1 MEKKFDYISE
11 AKKVFDKEIEALE
24 KTRDALGKDFETILN
39 LILDCEGKLILTG
52 MGKPG
57 HIATKMSATFA
68 SLGIPSFFMHPGEAM
83 HGDLG
88 MVEKKDVVMLMS
100 YSGESEEVT
109 RLMPVLKE
117 IGCKTIAITGKPQST
132 LAQECQYHFF
142 FPEFEEAC
150 YLHLA
155 PTSSTTTLLVLG
167 DALAVV
173 ASRAINYTRDD
184 FAQDLE
190 STLGANYSQKKI
202 VRHGKKIRLDLWD
215 TAGQEKYR
223 AIGRHFYKDSYIV
236 CLVYDITNK
245 ESFERIKTVW
255 YPELKEHGEKTK
267 ILALV
272 GNKIDKYLDEQVNE
286 DDVKKYAEEIN
297 AINKRTS
304 AMEGTNIE
312 DLFNSLVDKY
322 LKEIAGMIIEEEKIK
337 IKKDDLK
344 NDKQKKKG
352 CC

>member
-1 MEKKFDYISE
+1 MDKKFDYISE

-24 KTRDALGKDFETILN
+24 KTRDALGEDFETILN

-167 DALAVV
+167 DALAVI

-184 FAQDLE
+184 FGLHHPAGALGKKLLVKVKNLMYSGDEDAVVLE
-190 STLGANYSQKKI
+190 GSTLHQAIVEMSKKGLSMVTIVDAENNIKGIITDGDLRRMLDKNVDVYNAIVDDLMTKNPTTVDYREMAVNALQTMSDKKI
-202 VRHGKKIRLDLWD
+202 TCMPVVD
-215 TAGQEKYR
+215 EE
-223 AIGRHFYKDSYIV
+223 
-236 CLVYDITNK
+236 NK
-245 ESFERIKTVW
+245 
-255 YPELKEHGEKTK
+255 
-267 ILALV
+267 LV
-272 GNKIDKYLDEQVNE
+272 GTILMQDIFK
-286 DDVKKYAEEIN
+286 
-297 AINKRTS
+297 
-304 AMEGTNIE
+304 
-312 DLFNSLVDKY
+312 
-322 LKEIAGMIIEEEKIK
+322 AGIVR
-337 IKKDDLK
+337 
-344 NDKQKKKG
+344 
-352 CC
+352 

>member
-1 MEKKFDYISE
+1 MDKKFDYISE
-11 AKKVFDKEIEALE
+11 AKKVFDKEIEALQ
-24 KTRDALGKDFETILN
+24 KTRDALGEDFETILN

-184 FAQDLE
+184 FGLHHPAGALGKKLLVKVKNLMYSGDEDAVVLE
-190 STLGANYSQKKI
+190 GSTLHQAIVEMSKKGLSMVTIVDTETNIKGIITDGDLRRMLDKNVDVYNAVVDDLMTKNPTTVDYREMAVNALQTMSDKKI
-202 VRHGKKIRLDLWD
+202 TCMPVVD
-215 TAGQEKYR
+215 EE
-223 AIGRHFYKDSYIV
+223 
-236 CLVYDITNK
+236 NK
-245 ESFERIKTVW
+245 
-255 YPELKEHGEKTK
+255 
-267 ILALV
+267 LV
-272 GNKIDKYLDEQVNE
+272 GTILMQDIFK
-286 DDVKKYAEEIN
+286 
-297 AINKRTS
+297 
-304 AMEGTNIE
+304 
-312 DLFNSLVDKY
+312 
-322 LKEIAGMIIEEEKIK
+322 AGIVR
-337 IKKDDLK
+337 
-344 NDKQKKKG
+344 
-352 CC
+352 

>member
-1 MEKKFDYISE
+1 MDKKFDYISE
-11 AKKVFDKEIEALE
+11 AKKVFDKEIEALQ
-24 KTRDALGKDFETILN
+24 KTRDALGEDFETILN

-167 DALAVV
+167 DALAVI

-184 FAQDLE
+184 FGLHHPAGALGKKLLVKVKNLMYSGDEDAVVLE
-190 STLGANYSQKKI
+190 GSTLHQAIVEMSKKGLSMVTIVDTEDNIKGIITDGDLRRMLDKNVDVYNAVVDDLMTKNPTTVDYREMAVNALQTMSDKKI
-202 VRHGKKIRLDLWD
+202 TCMPVVN
-215 TAGQEKYR
+215 EE
-223 AIGRHFYKDSYIV
+223 
-236 CLVYDITNK
+236 NK
-245 ESFERIKTVW
+245 
-255 YPELKEHGEKTK
+255 
-267 ILALV
+267 LV
-272 GNKIDKYLDEQVNE
+272 GTILMQDIFK
-286 DDVKKYAEEIN
+286 
-297 AINKRTS
+297 
-304 AMEGTNIE
+304 
-312 DLFNSLVDKY
+312 
-322 LKEIAGMIIEEEKIK
+322 AGIVR
-337 IKKDDLK
+337 
-344 NDKQKKKG
+344 
-352 CC
+352 

>member
-1 MEKKFDYISE
+1 MDKKFDYISE
-11 AKKVFDKEIEALE
+11 AKKVFDKEIEALQ
-24 KTRDALGKDFETILN
+24 KTRDALGEDFETILN
-39 LILDCEGKLILTG
+39 LILDCKGKLILTG

-167 DALAVV
+167 DALAVI

-184 FAQDLE
+184 FGLHHPAGALGKKLLVKVKNLMYSGDE
-190 STLGANYSQKKI
+190 DAVVFEGSTLHQAIVEMSKKGLSMVTIVDAENNIKGIITDGDLRRMLDKNVDVYNAIVDDLMTKNPTTVDYREMAVNALQTMSDKKI
-202 VRHGKKIRLDLWD
+202 TCMPVVN
-215 TAGQEKYR
+215 EE
-223 AIGRHFYKDSYIV
+223 
-236 CLVYDITNK
+236 NK
-245 ESFERIKTVW
+245 
-255 YPELKEHGEKTK
+255 
-267 ILALV
+267 LV
-272 GNKIDKYLDEQVNE
+272 GTILMQDIFK
-286 DDVKKYAEEIN
+286 
-297 AINKRTS
+297 
-304 AMEGTNIE
+304 
-312 DLFNSLVDKY
+312 
-322 LKEIAGMIIEEEKIK
+322 AGIVR
-337 IKKDDLK
+337 
-344 NDKQKKKG
+344 
-352 CC
+352 